1 MVSCSE
7 SSIACNCA
15 IWGVLLSRE
24 GVFRRS
30 LSLFQLHCWLER
42 PSVRLCLWSFCP
54 FPGETFLRRGAIGPA
69 ERNIDTTKK
78 ITEHVTE
85 SYHIDSSIK
94 ISKRNDTLG
103 GHAISNSTWNAA
115 SPERRSTFSL
125 FTSLK
130 DQSSNS
136 IAWACEHPTLITL
149 GEKAP
154 SEKLQGYPTGNL
166 LK

>member
-24 GVFRRS
+24 GVFRWS

-42 PSVRLCLWSFCP
+42 PAVQLCLWSFCP

-103 GHAISNSTWNAA
+103 AVLFLTPREMLHHQKDVALSRS
-115 SPERRSTFSL
+115 SRRSR
-125 FTSLK
+125 TS
-130 DQSSNS
+130 Q
-136 IAWACEHPTLITL
+136 ATA
-149 GEKAP
+149 
-154 SEKLQGYPTGNL
+154 L
-166 LK
+166 LERVSTPR